1 MDKSVLSAATEG
13 GYSVV
18 LAGFLQDS
26 IGHVI
31 PWLVATACVIVCDL
45 VVGIR
50 KSLMMGEDVR
60 FSTACRR
67 TIGKFVSYFTFVV
80 MVAVVDVAANGGGS
94 IDKWACLLVCFIE
107 FSSIMGNIL
116 KPKGYDI
123 NMAKLIAVIFG
134 KRFAVQ
140 TQDIEG
146 IIEKK
151 EHETKRTKKQQPGE
165 HPENCG

>member
-1 MDKSVLSAATEG
+1 MDKTILTSATEG

-107 FSSIMGNIL
+107 FSSILGNIL

-123 NMAKLIAVIFG
+123 NLAKLIAVVFG
-134 KRFAVQ
+134 KRFGVHGKE
-140 TQDIEG
+140 IEE
-146 IIEKK
+146 IIKK
-151 EHETKRTKKQQPGE
+151 NDDGTKRNQK
-165 HPENCG
+165 

>member
-1 MDKSVLSAATEG
+1 MDKTVLSAATEG

-116 KPKGYDI
+116 KPKGYDV
-123 NMAKLIAVIFG
+123 NLAKLIAVVFG
-134 KRFAVQ
+134 KRFGVHGKE
-140 TQDIEG
+140 IEE
-146 IIEKK
+146 IIEKNDGT
-151 EHETKRTKKQQPGE
+151 ERTKKQQSGE
-165 HPENCG
+165 H